1 MDVLNMFLVLGKQ
14 IYLKVYISSPI
25 TDLQNFWNGWFLTL
39 PLMALIISIIL
50 SDIYT
55 NFDSVNDVILAS
67 KILQ

>member
-25 TDLQNFWNGWFLTL
+25 TDLHNFLNGWFLTL